1 MQMHVVW
8 RDVGT
13 ALGKHLASLTHQSKE
28 CQRFTM
34 WKRLRRS
41 LNEVLL
47 ENPIDQE
54 QAALF
59 QRLLIGL
66 FIASLLTIPLA
77 LAVPV
82 ASNTRTI
89 SLGASI
95 LLGIDTLSAL
105 ILLRVNQLRLSV
117 AVTIAGL
124 LLADTL
130 LLLHVGL
137 FTGGVAMLGL
147 VIPITL
153 ANFLIGRRGLLLCIG
168 LSIAIVTASA
178 ILQYV
183 PTSLAGSS
191 VSQSDITGT
200 VVVIFILTV
209 GLLGFVLDRFG
220 ATLHSALTATLIREQ
235 ELEQSRAAR
244 QRVEAALRE
253 SEDRYR
259 LITENSSDLI
269 SLIDLESDGRQIYV
283 SPSYQTMLGYDPAEL
298 IGPSRPDIVHPDD
311 RNSVIEQYEQLM
323 ASGNARVTYRMR
335 HSDGSWRWIE
345 LQATAIRQQGRYYG
359 ITVGRDVSDR
369 KHLEAQLMQSQ
380 RLESVGRLAGGVAH
394 DFNNL
399 LTAIMGNTDLAR
411 DSLPAGHLAR
421 ADLDEVMK
429 SSQRAAELTRQL
441 LAFARRQIIEPH
453 VIDLNQLILDMDK
466 LLQRLI
472 GAHVEMI
479 VRTDPS
485 LWRIRADRG
494 QIEQIVVNLA
504 VNARDA
510 MPAGGTLTIE
520 TSNVQ
525 LDHDYAH
532 RHISVSPGRYVMLAV
547 SDTGTGM
554 DEETQAQIFEPFFTT
569 KAPGRGTGLGLAT
582 CYGIIKQHGGNIWP
596 YSEPGHGSTFKI
608 YLPQAEAPADHFPLP
623 TSDDDLP
630 RGTETVLL
638 AEDEP
643 SVRLLAARVLRA
655 QGYTVVEAE
664 NGDAALQLARA
675 WTEASLNLLLTDV
688 VMPRMSG
695 KTLAEQIQTLFP
707 SSAVLFI
714 SGYTDN
720 VIIHHSQLDPGIVF
734 LQKPFSP
741 AALARKVREVLDSQA
756 APA

>member
-1 MQMHVVW
+1 
-8 RDVGT
+8 
-13 ALGKHLASLTHQSKE
+13 
-28 CQRFTM
+28 
-34 WKRLRRS
+34 
-41 LNEVLL
+41 
-47 ENPIDQE
+47 
-54 QAALF
+54 
-59 QRLLIGL
+59 
-66 FIASLLTIPLA
+66 
-77 LAVPV
+77 
-82 ASNTRTI
+82 
-89 SLGASI
+89 
-95 LLGIDTLSAL
+95 
-105 ILLRVNQLRLSV
+105 
-117 AVTIAGL
+117 
-124 LLADTL
+124 
-130 LLLHVGL
+130 
-137 FTGGVAMLGL
+137 
-147 VIPITL
+147 
-153 ANFLIGRRGLLLCIG
+153 
-168 LSIAIVTASA
+168 
-178 ILQYV
+178 
-183 PTSLAGSS
+183 
-191 VSQSDITGT
+191 
-200 VVVIFILTV
+200 
-209 GLLGFVLDRFG
+209 
-220 ATLHSALTATLIREQ
+220 
-235 ELEQSRAAR
+235 
-244 QRVEAALRE
+244 
-253 SEDRYR
+253 
-259 LITENSSDLI
+259 
-269 SLIDLESDGRQIYV
+269 
-283 SPSYQTMLGYDPAEL
+283 MLGYDPADL
-298 IGPSRPDIVHPDD
+298 LGLSQPDKVHPDD
-311 RNSVIEQYEQLM
+311 LNNVSEQYQQLVTTG
-323 ASGNARVTYRMR
+323 SARATYRVR

-345 LQATAIRQQGRYYG
+345 MQASAIRQQDHYYG
-359 ITVGRDVSDR
+359 ILVGRDVTER

-380 RLESVGRLAGGVAH
+380 RMESVGRLAGGVAH

-421 ADLDEVMK
+421 ADLDEVTK
-429 SSQRAAELTRQL
+429 SSERAAELTRQL

-472 GAHVEMI
+472 GAHVELI

-520 TSNVQ
+520 TRNVQ

-554 DEETQAQIFEPFFTT
+554 DEETQAQIFEPFFST

-582 CYGIIKQHGGNIWP
+582 CYGIVKQHGGNIWP

-608 YLPQAEAPADHFPLP
+608 YLPRVEEPAEHFPLP
-623 TSDDDLP
+623 ATADDLP
-630 RGTETVLL
+630 RGIETVLL

-643 SVRLLAARVLRA
+643 SVRMLAARVLRA

-675 WTEASLNLLLTDV
+675 WTGAPLDLLLTDV

-695 KTLAEQIQTLFP
+695 KTLAGLIQTLFP
-707 SSAVLFI
+707 ASAVLFI

-720 VIIHHSQLDPGIVF
+720 AIVHHGQLDPGIVF

-741 AALARKVREVLDSQA
+741 AALARKVREVLDSRA
-756 APA
+756 S